1 MSSGVCVKFFATLLL
16 LWTVLNRLQNVH
28 EEWDIRQKDAIFT
41 LDSISWHRNRCLE
54 DSLELKNEASLWEE
68 EGLSL
73 SSIWRLS
80 FNFEAL
86 FHRGSKSVEIFA
98 KFVQKRHI
106 TAGRKTF
113 FHSCHPL
120 LNYEL

>member
-98 KFVQKRHI
+98 KKCRAE
-106 TAGRKTF
+106 TAYNGWPEDFFPFLSPTF
-113 FHSCHPL
+113 KL
-120 LNYEL
+120 